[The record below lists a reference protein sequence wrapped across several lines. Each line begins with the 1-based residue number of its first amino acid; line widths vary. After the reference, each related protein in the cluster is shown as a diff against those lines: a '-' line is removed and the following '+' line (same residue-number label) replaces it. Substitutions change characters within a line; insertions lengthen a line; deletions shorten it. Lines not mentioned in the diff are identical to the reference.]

1 MKAMNRRKNFEV
13 MDTDKMHVIQVHR
26 CNNQDEAVD
35 IRKPMDNKQVVDID
49 YKNLYEICR
58 MELIAQG

>member
-49 YKNLYEICR
+49 YKNLYEIC
-58 MELIAQG
+58 